1 MLKPFKDYETTR
13 AFSEF
18 PKLPKGG
25 YVMKIMGIAKK
36 INSAGE
42 YLQIGMDVAEGQYK
56 DFYTKQYTNDT
67 RSEKKWGC
75 NFLLNIP
82 KDDGSEKDG
91 WTKSK
96 FKTFTV
102 ALEES
107 NSGYHFDWDESKWK
121 GKIIGGLFNERE
133 YKANNGNISKTANFE
148 KVCKAED
155 IRTGNYKL
163 PEDKLLD
170 KSAAT
175 PADDFI
181 SIPEGITEELPFN

>member
-1 MLKPFKDYETTR
+1 MLTPFKDYDTTR
-13 AFSEF
+13 VFSEF

-25 YVMKIMGIAKK
+25 YVMKIMGVAKK
-36 INSAGE
+36 KNSTGE

-107 NSGYHFDWDESKWK
+107 NSGYHFDWDENKWK
-121 GKIIGGLFNERE
+121 GKLIGGLFNERE
-133 YKANNGNISKTANFE
+133 YKTNNGNIGKAANFE
-148 KVCKAED
+148 KVCKVED
-155 IRTGNYKL
+155 IRTGNFKI
-163 PEDKLLD
+163 PEDKLLE
-170 KSAAT
+170 K
-175 PADDFI
+175 PAESSDGFVNV
-181 SIPEGITEELPFN
+181 PEGISEELPFN